1 MKSLKAKFR
10 KSESQDWSKHDE
22 KLLQAVENND
32 PDKVFSLLSKKGL
45 VPTKLD
51 SEGKS
56 AFHLSVMRG
65 HMDCLEVI
73 LSHGVDVTVTDGTGY
88 NALHLAAKNGHPE
101 CVRRLIQEKC
111 SIGAVDN
118 CGRTV
123 LHHAAVNGN
132 ISCVE
137 TLCDFEAPLDPKDGD
152 GSTPLILAAQMS
164 HSELCRLL
172 IERGADANARDHQ
185 GRTALMLACEND
197 SLETVEVLFQNGV
210 DIGIVDALG
219 HDALHYSLVTGNAH
233 ILQLL
238 HGAPSK
244 GLWAS
249 EMELAT
255 PPSQHEAVSQPEK
268 SVTPRKRRAPPPPSA
283 PRPDNEEVFE
293 EILKLRQ
300 ERGRLLQTIRSLEQ
314 LCEKQRHQK
323 QLPTEED
330 ALQKL
335 EEEVIIAE
343 TEEPVGFSF
352 INWSYLYTL
361 QSDKE
366 NTSYGIETPEE
377 EEVEL
382 FEFPGTVSFSRAPT
396 FAFVKWSCFN
406 LAEAEK
412 LLSKKSVGRSA
423 EELIAT
429 LQSQLEQLTAD
440 NKDLQEKVL
449 MLETYEKDDTEVI
462 TAASQDFIPV
472 ILYDSMKTEF
482 DRLKEQY
489 SKAQAELE
497 GFQDGTTSD
506 TSCRLVPAE
515 AYEQLKADYEQQ
527 IQALQEALEETKA
540 GLEHNTEATGEAR
553 EESESN
559 SAVALDSEAQSVQ
572 ELARKLEESQGKYEK
587 AVAEVGRLKEQIQL
601 GILSVEEKEAMASN
615 DCSAEA
621 YTHDLEEVKAELLN
635 ALQAKTEEEKKVK
648 ILEMKMKE
656 MEETGAQQISLEEYE
671 EMKMSLSISLEEV
684 TKENAEL
691 LEKYKEADMEL
702 NKMKKALEK
711 RTGGLD
717 RNPETEKEA
726 FLEAEQEKNK
736 LSEELAELGQVYQQL
751 EQKYE
756 QLQVDCEKRTK
767 ELNCLKEELGSTYV
781 SKQDN
786 EKMKEELSTQLSAA
800 RKMLSDLMEKHNRSQ
815 LEVERLQKELE
826 NPSQDSVLLSKHLQI
841 KQSLERSVQETKVK
855 ATQLEEELA
864 SKNKEIAQLRK
875 GTEDK
880 KDNTVSQEM
889 HEQIKCSLQA
899 EVNTLTIKLND
910 LMKKHEKTCT
920 EVFQVQRE
928 ALFMKSERHAA
939 EAQLAAVEK
948 QLKDLKSGSQK
959 LQELQKHIEDSAGLV
974 KEKDRKITELS
985 KEVFR
990 LKEALNSLSQQH
1002 SSAPAAAMQP
1012 NRQQTESLQGK
1023 VRSLQQKLADAE
1035 KQHKAII
1042 SVYRTHLLYAVQG
1055 QMDQDVHHLLH
1066 QILKIERLEEGS
1078 G

>member
-123 LHHAAVNGN
+123 LHHLAVNGN

-219 HDALHYSLVTGNAH
+219 HDALHYSLVTGNAG
-233 ILQLL
+233 IKAIDLFSSLCI
-238 HGAPSK
+238 P
-244 GLWAS
+244 S

-283 PRPDNEEVFE
+283 PRPISAVSRTYPVTAGAVFH
-293 EILKLRQ
+293 KLSVKFQPSR
-300 ERGRLLQTIRSLEQ
+300 EASRHSLSPPLPPRLFHT
-314 LCEKQRHQK
+314 
-323 QLPTEED
+323 
-330 ALQKL
+330 
-335 EEEVIIAE
+335 
-343 TEEPVGFSF
+343 
-352 INWSYLYTL
+352 
-361 QSDKE
+361 
-366 NTSYGIETPEE
+366 TPQ
-377 EEVEL
+377 
-382 FEFPGTVSFSRAPT
+382 
-396 FAFVKWSCFN
+396 
-406 LAEAEK
+406 AEK

-440 NKDLQEKVL
+440 NKDLQEKV
-449 MLETYEKDDTEVI
+449 
-462 TAASQDFIPV
+462 
-472 ILYDSMKTEF
+472 LYDSMKTEF

-711 RTGGLD
+711 

-1066 QILKIERLEEGS
+1066 QILKIERLEEQQK
-1078 G
+1078 

>member
-314 LCEKQRHQK
+314 LCEKQRHQIRLLK
-323 QLPTEED
+323 ATLIEKEKENKDIT
-330 ALQKL
+330 K
-335 EEEVIIAE
+335 EVE
-343 TEEPVGFSF
+343 VLRNKYSSWE
-352 INWSYLYTL
+352 
-361 QSDKE
+361 SDKE

-382 FEFPGTVSFSRAPT
+382 FEFP
-396 FAFVKWSCFN
+396 
-406 LAEAEK
+406 EAEK